1 MQNMRS
7 CPIFLS
13 LAQEV
18 DDDEMKDDVS
28 KDKIRESTFSWYWT
42 KLYFVCRIYLKKHI
56 IQIH

>member
-1 MQNMRS
+1 MRS

-28 KDKIRESTFSWYWT
+28 KDKIRETTFSRY
-42 KLYFVCRIYLKKHI
+42 
-56 IQIH
+56 